1 MWFLEC
7 CHKHLNFTQYQD
19 TPEQYRLIR
28 KKKIK
33 KKMALTF
40 LRKRLVKNSE
50 TGLPTIDQKLIFV
63 NCIQN
68 TVYICIYQV
77 DYNRML

>member
-28 KKKIK
+28 KKKKEK
-33 KKMALTF
+33 KNGFDVFEEKA
-40 LRKRLVKNSE
+40 SQE
-50 TGLPTIDQKLIFV
+50 Q
-63 NCIQN
+63 
-68 TVYICIYQV
+68 
-77 DYNRML
+77 